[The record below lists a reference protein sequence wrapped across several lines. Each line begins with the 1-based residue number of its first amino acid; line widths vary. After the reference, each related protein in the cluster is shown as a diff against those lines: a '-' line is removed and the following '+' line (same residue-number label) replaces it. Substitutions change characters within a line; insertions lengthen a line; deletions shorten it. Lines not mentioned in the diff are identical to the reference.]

1 MATYCDSIELTKG
14 WCSRLLVWHLLP
26 VVSHSRSGSGGC
38 LTTVGVDCRAKRGA
52 GRLQLARGVDV
63 HQRVAAGEN
72 NHGLHG
78 WPSLTLGKLEKRQ
91 ALAQPI
97 RVIRGSERYNHGLH
111 GCASLTFGKPE
122 ERRTLVKPIRV
133 IRGSYPFG
141 LCDNAIPGQPLAMKV
156 DNIADRKSRGL
167 EVVHQLCL
175 VFGKDLLHGF
185 QFQDN
190 PVAADEVC
198 DVLLRKGLITKE
210 DGQLLFTLKGNLV
223 LPEGDCESF
232 LVDGLEES
240 GAEFVEDR
248 KASTD
253 DLGGKFFKD
262 QHGGVL
268 SVGVDDNHGLRGYG
282 SLTLP
287 NMLWRRTLVKP
298 IRVIRG
304 SEKIGMRASAGQF
317 EDENVIFD
325 LVDEKPIRGD
335 VTFAMVC
342 PVAGERMVSVGG
354 GQRFAVGELC
364 DDGLQLRNRKMSL
377 ESLFVVPGVCSC
389 GANAV
394 LHFSRSFQ
402 RSSRLSYVGQLGSL
416 TMRSPSSIAAMV
428 SALGTCGASMM
439 KGIRRSRTTVLM
451 YTVMTDDAES
461 PTSSQKSVNC
471 FLVGA
476 SSENV
481 MLAIVISP
489 NYYSNV
495 RELYTNLTPLV
506 KWIGWVD
513 NHGLHGCASLTF
525 GKPKERQALAQP
537 IRVIRGSKN
546 TLVPVGVG
554 ARYEHPRMADGEDV
568 HLVADD
574 FVHDAIGFDDQ
585 LVKPLGIRR
594 YGVETLKRNIGAR
607 EGEMLKLRNVADDF
621 VVPANGI
628 FVRKL
633 LLDRKKNVLKERL
646 RVWGELRCHW
656 AALDTACLRRV
667 ARTLRDTVSSGMPLP
682 SANSRREIST
692 SRESSMLSISA
703 SKSVASTRYDVA
715 RPFCVMRIGRCVSRG
730 RLMYDE
736 KFWRHSEKGT
746 TSSDGRQRLMGRS
759 RSVGMVLSPLMDGIV
774 QNLAPRVKVAA

>member
-1 MATYCDSIELTKG
+1 MKTLRNTLEAKRIARWGRRAGLAYAVRVNDQ
-14 WCSRLLVWHLLP
+14 CS
-26 VVSHSRSGSGGC
+26 SGGES
-38 LTTVGVDCRAKRGA
+38 V
-52 GRLQLARGVDV
+52 
-63 HQRVAAGEN
+63 
-72 NHGLHG
+72 
-78 WPSLTLGKLEKRQ
+78 
-91 ALAQPI
+91 
-97 RVIRGSERYNHGLH
+97 
-111 GCASLTFGKPE
+111 
-122 ERRTLVKPIRV
+122 
-133 IRGSYPFG
+133 
-141 LCDNAIPGQPLAMKV
+141 
-156 DNIADRKSRGL
+156 RKY
-167 EVVHQLCL
+167 
-175 VFGKDLLHGF
+175 
-185 QFQDN
+185 
-190 PVAADEVC
+190 
-198 DVLLRKGLITKE
+198 
-210 DGQLLFTLKGNLV
+210 
-223 LPEGDCESF
+223 
-232 LVDGLEES
+232 
-240 GAEFVEDR
+240 
-248 KASTD
+248 
-253 DLGGKFFKD
+253 
-262 QHGGVL
+262 
-268 SVGVDDNHGLRGYG
+268 NHGLRGCG

-298 IRVIRG
+298 IRDIRG
-304 SEKIGMRASAGQF
+304 LEKIGMRASAGQF

-354 GQRFAVGELC
+354 RQRFAVGELG

-495 RELYTNLTPLV
+495 CELYTNLTPLV

-525 GKPKERQALAQP
+525 GKPKKRQALAQP

-554 ARYEHPRMADGEDV
+554 ARDEHPRMADGENV
-568 HLVADD
+568 YLIADD
-574 FVHDAIGFDDQ
+574 FVRDAIGMAEGLAKCGQ
-585 LVKPLGIRR
+585 LELARGVDVHQRVTDGQNFATVLLAAVENPVTVMLAKEFPQFRAIQFGEGLVSEVWLVCQQPDRFKNLVFKIASVFGIELVLE
-594 YGVETLKRNIGAR
+594 VETIRLDALLGAS
-607 EGEMLKLRNVADDF
+607 GEDDLHTATRRRA
-621 VVPANGI
+621 V
-628 FVRKL
+628 
-633 LLDRKKNVLKERL
+633 LD
-646 RVWGELRCHW
+646 
-656 AALDTACLRRV
+656 LRRRSSL
-667 ARTLRDTVSSGMPLP
+667 ARRLLTSFSKSSRETVSPRSASP
-682 SANSRREIST
+682 SATRR
-692 SRESSMLSISA
+692 SSYVSIFSSFSCSSSQA
-703 SKSVASTRYDVA
+703 QASTNTPAA
-715 RPFCVMRIGRCVSRG
+715 RPFCVSRSG
-730 RLMYDE
+730 LWLVRHCAT
-736 KFWRHSEKGT
+736 HSESLARNSERDRI
-746 TSSDGRQRLMGRS
+746 SSEDLKEN
-759 RSVGMVLSPLMDGIV
+759 MVFAPLTYDLNIV
-774 QNLAPRVKVAA
+774 QNSVDVVNDTWNFKEVA